1 MSEGKMSAEELVDE
15 ARLRMLDAADATFA
29 RVSTNLADGVYRLSD
44 VRDAVLIALLVH
56 HIATL
61 QREAE
66 EAAGAFD
73 ANVLRLKACEC
84 IAEGEEGWQT
94 VRDACPS
101 AAAVATLR
109 DQFEALQRE
118 ADGMREALE
127 KIAANAPTE
136 FQDWPGG
143 GTADDEYMRGIEN
156 QHFALA
162 HIARAALNGPPQDDG
177 AKGSDL

>member
-1 MSEGKMSAEELVDE
+1 MSEGKMSADLEK
-15 ARLRMLDAADATFA
+15 RLREGFGSGTPLSHGEQLRAEAAD
-29 RVSTNLADGVYRLSD
+29 
-44 VRDAVLIALLVH
+44 

-118 ADGMREALE
+118 ADGMREALKRARDFVE
-127 KIAANAPTE
+127 AE
-136 FQDWPGG
+136 F
-143 GTADDEYMRGIEN
+143 EMRG
-156 QHFALA
+156 A
-162 HIARAALNGPPQDDG
+162 HADAAYGDPAADVLVAIDAVLSPQEH
-177 AKGSDL
+177 ASQETQPKE

>member
-1 MSEGKMSAEELVDE
+1 MKDYADLEK
-15 ARLRMLDAADATFA
+15 RLREGFGSGTPLSHGEQLRAEAAD
-29 RVSTNLADGVYRLSD
+29 
-44 VRDAVLIALLVH
+44 

-127 KIAANAPTE
+127 A
-136 FQDWPGG
+136 
-143 GTADDEYMRGIEN
+143 MLLIEPRDLG
-156 QHFALA
+156 HVETIRAYCR
-162 HIARAALNGPPQDDG
+162 ARAALNGSPQDIAQENTNG
-177 AKGSDL
+177 

>member
-1 MSEGKMSAEELVDE
+1 MSEGKMSADLEK
-15 ARLRMLDAADATFA
+15 RLREGFGSGTPLSHGEQLRAEAAD
-29 RVSTNLADGVYRLSD
+29 
-44 VRDAVLIALLVH
+44 

>member
-1 MSEGKMSAEELVDE
+1 MSEGKMSADLEK
-15 ARLRMLDAADATFA
+15 RLREGFGSGTPLSHGEQLRAEAAD
-29 RVSTNLADGVYRLSD
+29 
-44 VRDAVLIALLVH
+44 

-118 ADGMREALE
+118 ADGMREALVKVAHAMDTLIHE
-127 KIAANAPTE
+127 GVDRGKGH
-136 FQDWPGG
+136 WP
-143 GTADDEYMRGIEN
+143 AWDDCAR
-156 QHFALA
+156 AVDA
-162 HIARAALNGPPQDDG
+162 ARAALNGPPQDDG

>member
-1 MSEGKMSAEELVDE
+1 MSEGKMSADLEK
-15 ARLRMLDAADATFA
+15 RLRDGEPCGLSGRCKHRTPDACLCAEAA
-29 RVSTNLADGVYRLSD
+29 A
-44 VRDAVLIALLVH
+44 

-127 KIAANAPTE
+127 A
-136 FQDWPGG
+136 
-143 GTADDEYMRGIEN
+143 MLLIEPRDLG
-156 QHFALA
+156 HVETIRAYCR
-162 HIARAALNGPPQDDG
+162 ARAALNGSPQDDG